1 MEKLLQYCW
10 KHRILPAGELRTTD
24 GQPVEVIDTGLLNT
38 DAGPDF
44 FNARIRIGDRLLAG
58 NVEIHVRRR
67 DWYAH
72 GHDRDAAYDNVILHV
87 VDAKCNGVTQQDAAA
102 EPRDEAVRTLSGNAL
117 PELQITVPEEI
128 IQNYHELLSVD
139 SYPPCYKIVP
149 KVTPLCMHSWM
160 AALQTERL
168 KQKTDAIVEHV
179 SRLKGD
185 WEHAYFITL
194 ARSYGFGSNSD
205 ALEQWARN
213 MPMTS
218 VAHHRDNL
226 FQIEAFFFGQAG
238 MLNIATVRERLQL
251 ETAADEYFQRL
262 QSEYEYLKHK
272 FRLADDHPPLWKY
285 MRMRPQNFPTIR
297 IAQLARLYHERRT
310 SLSQLVEC
318 DTIEKLSK
326 MFQCGVSDYWQT
338 HYTFGHE
345 SQPSAKQLSAASTN
359 LLMIN
364 CAIPMLFAYG
374 RHTGS
379 EALCNKALDLL
390 ESLPAENNNI
400 TRMWQQV
407 GLESRSAGDTQALI
421 QLKKQYCDRKNCLQ
435 CRIGYE
441 YMKLKS

>member
-10 KHRILPAGELRTTD
+10 KHRILPEGELRTAD
-24 GQPVEVIDTGLLNT
+24 GESIEIVDTGLLNT

-44 FNARIRIGDRLLAG
+44 FNARLRIGDRLLAG
-58 NVEIHVRRR
+58 NVEIHVRRN

-87 VDAKCNGVTQQDAAA
+87 VDAQSNGPADADSAI
-102 EPRDEAVRTLSGNAL
+102 RTREGRIL
-117 PELQITVPEEI
+117 PEVKISVPEEI
-128 IQNYHELLSVD
+128 RANYRELLSED
-139 SYPPCYKIVP
+139 NYPPCYKIIP
-149 KVTPLCMHSWM
+149 NVTPLSMHSWM

-168 KQKTDAIVEHV
+168 KQKTEAIAERV
-179 SRLKGD
+179 SMLKGD

-226 FQIEAFFFGQAG
+226 FQIESIFFGQAG
-238 MLNIATVRERLQL
+238 MLNIAAVRERLQL
-251 ETAADEYFQRL
+251 ETAADEYFQRM

-272 FRLADDHPPLWKY
+272 FQMTDKYAPQWKY

-297 IAQLARLYHERRT
+297 IAQLARLYYERRT
-310 SLSQLVEC
+310 SLSQLIEC
-318 DTIEKLSK
+318 DTIDKLRK
-326 MFQCGVSDYWQT
+326 MFHCGVSDYWQT

-345 SQPSAKQLSAASTN
+345 SQPSAKQLSAASIS

-364 CAIPMLFAYG
+364 CAIPMIFAYG
-374 RHTGS
+374 RQTGS
-379 EALCNKALDLL
+379 EALCNRALDLL
-390 ESLPAENNNI
+390 ESLPPENNTI
-400 TRMWQQV
+400 TRMWKQV

-421 QLKKQYCDRKNCLQ
+421 QLKKQYCDRKDCLQ

>member
-10 KHRILPAGELRTTD
+10 KHRILPEGELRTAD
-24 GQPVEVIDTGLLNT
+24 GESIEIVDTGLLNT

-58 NVEIHVRRR
+58 NVEIHVRRN

-87 VDAKCNGVTQQDAAA
+87 VDAQSNGLADVDSAI
-102 EPRDEAVRTLSGNAL
+102 RTREGRIL
-117 PELQITVPEEI
+117 PEVKISVPEEI
-128 IQNYHELLSVD
+128 RANYRELLSED
-139 SYPPCYKIVP
+139 SYPPCYKIIP
-149 KVTPLCMHSWM
+149 NVTSLSMHSWM

-168 KQKTDAIVEHV
+168 KQKTEAIAERV
-179 SRLKGD
+179 SMLKGD

-226 FQIEAFFFGQAG
+226 FQIESIFFGQAG
-238 MLNIATVRERLQL
+238 MLNIASVRERLQL
-251 ETAADEYFQRL
+251 ETAADEYFQRM

-272 FRLADDHPPLWKY
+272 FQMTDKYAPQWKY

-297 IAQLARLYHERRT
+297 IAQLARLYYERRT
-310 SLSQLVEC
+310 SLSQLIEC
-318 DTIEKLSK
+318 DTIDKLRK
-326 MFQCGVSDYWQT
+326 MFHCGVSDYWQT

-345 SQPSAKQLSAASTN
+345 SQPSAKQLSAASIS

-364 CAIPMLFAYG
+364 CAIPMIFAYG
-374 RHTGS
+374 RQTGS
-379 EALCNKALDLL
+379 EALCNRALDLL
-390 ESLPAENNNI
+390 ASLPPENNTI
-400 TRMWQQV
+400 TRMWKQV

-421 QLKKQYCDRKNCLQ
+421 QLKKQYCDRKDCLQ

-441 YMKLKS
+441 YMKYRPQEKE

>member
-10 KHRILPAGELRTTD
+10 KHRILPEGELRTAD
-24 GQPVEVIDTGLLNT
+24 GESIEIVDTGLLNT

-44 FNARIRIGDRLLAG
+44 FNARLRIGDRLLAG
-58 NVEIHVRRR
+58 NVEIHIRRN

-87 VDAKCNGVTQQDAAA
+87 VDAQSNGPADADSAI
-102 EPRDEAVRTLSGNAL
+102 RTREGRIL
-117 PELQITVPEEI
+117 PEVKISVPEEI
-128 IQNYHELLSVD
+128 RANYRELLSED
-139 SYPPCYKIVP
+139 SYPPCYKIIP
-149 KVTPLCMHSWM
+149 NVTPLSMHSWM

-168 KQKTDAIVEHV
+168 KQKTEAIAERV
-179 SRLKGD
+179 SMLKGD

-226 FQIEAFFFGQAG
+226 FQIESIFFGQAG
-238 MLNIATVRERLQL
+238 MLNIASVRERLQL
-251 ETAADEYFQRL
+251 ETAADEYFQRM

-272 FRLADDHPPLWKY
+272 FQMTDKYAPQWKY

-297 IAQLARLYHERRT
+297 IAQLARLYYERRT
-310 SLSQLVEC
+310 SLSQLIEC
-318 DTIEKLSK
+318 DTIDKLRK
-326 MFQCGVSDYWQT
+326 MFHCGVSDYWQT

-345 SQPSAKQLSAASTN
+345 SQPSAKQLSAASIS

-364 CAIPMLFAYG
+364 CAIPMIFAYG
-374 RHTGS
+374 RQTGS
-379 EALCNKALDLL
+379 EALCNRALDLL
-390 ESLPAENNNI
+390 ESLPPENNTI
-400 TRMWQQV
+400 TRMWKQV

-421 QLKKQYCDRKNCLQ
+421 QLKKQYCDRKDCLQ

>member
-10 KHRILPAGELRTTD
+10 KHRILPEGELRTAD
-24 GQPVEVIDTGLLNT
+24 GESIEIVDTGLLNT

-44 FNARIRIGDRLLAG
+44 FNARIRIGGRLWAG
-58 NVEIHVRRR
+58 NVEIHIRRN

-87 VDAKCNGVTQQDAAA
+87 VDAQSNGPADADSAI
-102 EPRDEAVRTLSGNAL
+102 RTREGRIL
-117 PELQITVPEEI
+117 PEVKISVPEEI
-128 IQNYHELLSVD
+128 RANYRELLSED
-139 SYPPCYKIVP
+139 SYPPCYKIIP
-149 KVTPLCMHSWM
+149 NVTPLSMHSWM

-168 KQKTDAIVEHV
+168 KQKTEAIAERV
-179 SRLKGD
+179 SMLKGD

-226 FQIEAFFFGQAG
+226 FQIESIFFGQAG
-238 MLNIATVRERLQL
+238 MLNIASVRERLQL
-251 ETAADEYFQRL
+251 ETAADEYFQRM

-272 FRLADDHPPLWKY
+272 FQMTDKYAPQWKY

-297 IAQLARLYHERRT
+297 IAQLARLYYERRT
-310 SLSQLVEC
+310 SLSQLIEC
-318 DTIEKLSK
+318 DTIDKLRK
-326 MFQCGVSDYWQT
+326 MFHCGVSDYWQT

-345 SQPSAKQLSAASTN
+345 SQPSAKQLSVASIS

-364 CAIPMLFAYG
+364 CAIPMIFAYG

-379 EALCNKALDLL
+379 EALCNRALDLL
-390 ESLPAENNNI
+390 ESLPPENNTI
-400 TRMWQQV
+400 TRMWKQV

-421 QLKKQYCDRKNCLQ
+421 QLKKQYCDRKDCLQ

>member
-10 KHRILPAGELRTTD
+10 KHRILPEGELRTAD
-24 GQPVEVIDTGLLNT
+24 GESIEIVDTGLLNT

-44 FNARIRIGDRLLAG
+44 FNARIRIGGRLWAG
-58 NVEIHVRRR
+58 NVEIHIRRN

-87 VDAKCNGVTQQDAAA
+87 VDAQSNGPADADSAI
-102 EPRDEAVRTLSGNAL
+102 RTREGRIL
-117 PELQITVPEEI
+117 PEVKISVPEEI
-128 IQNYHELLSVD
+128 RANYRELLSED
-139 SYPPCYKIVP
+139 SYPPCYKIIP
-149 KVTPLCMHSWM
+149 NVTSLSMHSWM

-168 KQKTDAIVEHV
+168 KQKTEAIAERV
-179 SRLKGD
+179 SMLKGD

-226 FQIEAFFFGQAG
+226 FQIESIFFGQAG
-238 MLNIATVRERLQL
+238 MLNIASVRERLQL
-251 ETAADEYFQRL
+251 ETAADEYFQRM

-272 FRLADDHPPLWKY
+272 FQMTDKYAPQWKY

-297 IAQLARLYHERRT
+297 IAQLARLYYERRT
-310 SLSQLVEC
+310 SLSQLIEC
-318 DTIEKLSK
+318 DTIDKLRK
-326 MFQCGVSDYWQT
+326 MFHCGVSDYWQT

-345 SQPSAKQLSAASTN
+345 SQPSAKQLSAASIS

-364 CAIPMLFAYG
+364 CAIPMIFAYG

-379 EALCNKALDLL
+379 EALCNRALDLL
-390 ESLPAENNNI
+390 ESLPPENNTI
-400 TRMWQQV
+400 TRMWKQV

-421 QLKKQYCDRKNCLQ
+421 QLKKQYCDRKDCLQ

>member
-10 KHRILPAGELRTTD
+10 KHRILPEGELRTAD
-24 GQPVEVIDTGLLNT
+24 GESIEIVDTGLLNT

-87 VDAKCNGVTQQDAAA
+87 VDAQSNGLADA
-102 EPRDEAVRTLSGNAL
+102 DSVIRTREGRIL
-117 PELQITVPEEI
+117 PEVKISVPEEI
-128 IQNYHELLSVD
+128 RANYRELLSED
-139 SYPPCYKIVP
+139 SYPPCYKIIP
-149 KVTPLCMHSWM
+149 NVTPLSMHSWM

-168 KQKTDAIVEHV
+168 KQKTEAIAERV
-179 SRLKGD
+179 SMLKGD

-226 FQIEAFFFGQAG
+226 FQIESIFFGQAG
-238 MLNIATVRERLQL
+238 MLNIASVRERLQL

-272 FRLADDHPPLWKY
+272 FQMTDKYAPQWKY

-297 IAQLARLYHERRT
+297 IAQLARLYYERRT
-310 SLSQLVEC
+310 SLSQLIEC
-318 DTIEKLSK
+318 DTIDKLRK
-326 MFQCGVSDYWQT
+326 MFHCGVSDYWQT

-345 SQPSAKQLSAASTN
+345 SQPSAKQLSAASIN

-364 CAIPMLFAYG
+364 CAIPMIFAYG
-374 RHTGS
+374 RQTGS
-379 EALCNKALDLL
+379 EALCNRALDLL
-390 ESLPAENNNI
+390 ESLPPENNTI
-400 TRMWQQV
+400 TRMWKQV

-421 QLKKQYCDRKNCLQ
+421 QLKKQYCDRKDCLQ

>member
-10 KHRILPAGELRTTD
+10 KHRILPEGELRTAD
-24 GQPVEVIDTGLLNT
+24 GESIEIVDTGLLNT

-58 NVEIHVRRR
+58 NVEIHVRRN

-87 VDAKCNGVTQQDAAA
+87 VDAQSNGLADVDSAI
-102 EPRDEAVRTLSGNAL
+102 RTREGRIL
-117 PELQITVPEEI
+117 PEVKISVPEEI
-128 IQNYHELLSVD
+128 RANYRELLSED
-139 SYPPCYKIVP
+139 SYPPCYKIIP
-149 KVTPLCMHSWM
+149 NVTSLSMHSWM

-168 KQKTDAIVEHV
+168 KQKTEAIAERV
-179 SRLKGD
+179 SMLKGD

-226 FQIEAFFFGQAG
+226 FQIESIFFGQAG
-238 MLNIATVRERLQL
+238 MLNIASVRERLQL
-251 ETAADEYFQRL
+251 ETAADEYFQRM

-272 FRLADDHPPLWKY
+272 FQMTDKYAPQWKY

-297 IAQLARLYHERRT
+297 IAQLARLYYERRT
-310 SLSQLVEC
+310 SLSQLIEC
-318 DTIEKLSK
+318 DTIDKLRK
-326 MFQCGVSDYWQT
+326 MFHCGVSDYWQT

-345 SQPSAKQLSAASTN
+345 SQPSAKQLSAASIS

-364 CAIPMLFAYG
+364 CAIPMIFAYG
-374 RHTGS
+374 RQTGS
-379 EALCNKALDLL
+379 EALCNRALDLL
-390 ESLPAENNNI
+390 ESLPPENNTI
-400 TRMWQQV
+400 TRMWKQV

-421 QLKKQYCDRKNCLQ
+421 QLKKQYCDRKDCLQ

>member
-10 KHRILPAGELRTTD
+10 KHRILPEGELRTAD
-24 GQPVEVIDTGLLNT
+24 GESIEIVDTGLLNT

-44 FNARIRIGDRLLAG
+44 FNARLRIGDRLLAG
-58 NVEIHVRRR
+58 NVEIHVRRN

-87 VDAKCNGVTQQDAAA
+87 VDAQSNGPADADSAI
-102 EPRDEAVRTLSGNAL
+102 RTREGRIL
-117 PELQITVPEEI
+117 PEVKISVPEEI
-128 IQNYHELLSVD
+128 RANYRELLSED
-139 SYPPCYKIVP
+139 SYPPCYKIIP
-149 KVTPLCMHSWM
+149 NVTPLSMHSWM

-168 KQKTDAIVEHV
+168 KQKTEAIAERV
-179 SRLKGD
+179 SMLKGD

-226 FQIEAFFFGQAG
+226 FQIESIFFGQAG
-238 MLNIATVRERLQL
+238 MLNIAAVRERLQL

-272 FRLADDHPPLWKY
+272 FQMTDKYAPQWKY

-297 IAQLARLYHERRT
+297 IAQLARLYYERRT
-310 SLSQLVEC
+310 SLSQLIEC
-318 DTIEKLSK
+318 DTIDKLRK
-326 MFQCGVSDYWQT
+326 MFHCGVSDYWQT

-345 SQPSAKQLSAASTN
+345 SQPSAKQLSAASIS

-364 CAIPMLFAYG
+364 CAIPMIFAYG
-374 RHTGS
+374 RQTGS
-379 EALCNKALDLL
+379 EALCNRALDLL
-390 ESLPAENNNI
+390 ESLPPENNTI
-400 TRMWQQV
+400 TRMWKQV

-421 QLKKQYCDRKNCLQ
+421 QLKKQYCDRKDCLQ

>member
-10 KHRILPAGELRTTD
+10 KHRILPEGELRTAD
-24 GQPVEVIDTGLLNT
+24 GESIEIVDTGLLNT

-44 FNARIRIGDRLLAG
+44 FNARLRIGDRLLAG
-58 NVEIHVRRR
+58 NVEIHIRRN

-87 VDAKCNGVTQQDAAA
+87 VDAQSNGPADADSAI
-102 EPRDEAVRTLSGNAL
+102 RTREGRIL
-117 PELQITVPEEI
+117 PEVKISVPEEI
-128 IQNYHELLSVD
+128 RANYRELLSED
-139 SYPPCYKIVP
+139 SYPPCYKIIP
-149 KVTPLCMHSWM
+149 NVTPLSMHSWM

-168 KQKTDAIVEHV
+168 KQKTEAIAERV
-179 SRLKGD
+179 SMLKGD

-226 FQIEAFFFGQAG
+226 FQIESIFFGQAG
-238 MLNIATVRERLQL
+238 MLNIAAVRERLQL
-251 ETAADEYFQRL
+251 ETAADEYFQRM

-272 FRLADDHPPLWKY
+272 FQMTDKYAPQWKY

-297 IAQLARLYHERRT
+297 IAQLARLYYERRT
-310 SLSQLVEC
+310 SLSQLIEC
-318 DTIEKLSK
+318 DTIDKLRK
-326 MFQCGVSDYWQT
+326 MFHCGVSDYWQT

-345 SQPSAKQLSAASTN
+345 SQPSAKQLSAASIS

-364 CAIPMLFAYG
+364 CAIPMIFAYG
-374 RHTGS
+374 RQTGS
-379 EALCNKALDLL
+379 EALCNRALDLL
-390 ESLPAENNNI
+390 ESLPPENNTI
-400 TRMWQQV
+400 TRMWKQV

-421 QLKKQYCDRKNCLQ
+421 QLKKQYCDRKDCLQ

>member
-10 KHRILPAGELRTTD
+10 KHRILPEGELRTAD
-24 GQPVEVIDTGLLNT
+24 GESIEIVDTGLLNT

-44 FNARIRIGDRLLAG
+44 FNARLRIGGRMWAG
-58 NVEIHVRRR
+58 NVEIHIRRN

-87 VDAKCNGVTQQDAAA
+87 VDAQSNGPADADSAI
-102 EPRDEAVRTLSGNAL
+102 RTREGRIL
-117 PELQITVPEEI
+117 PEVKISVPEEI
-128 IQNYHELLSVD
+128 RANYRELLSED
-139 SYPPCYKIVP
+139 SYPPCYKIIP
-149 KVTPLCMHSWM
+149 NVTPLSMHSWM

-168 KQKTDAIVEHV
+168 KQKTEAIAERV
-179 SRLKGD
+179 SMLKGD

-213 MPMTS
+213 MPMAS

-226 FQIEAFFFGQAG
+226 FQIESIFFGQAG
-238 MLNIATVRERLQL
+238 MLNIASVRERLQL
-251 ETAADEYFQRL
+251 ETAADEYFQRM

-272 FRLADDHPPLWKY
+272 FQMKDKYAPQWKY

-297 IAQLARLYHERRT
+297 IAQLARLYYERRT
-310 SLSQLVEC
+310 SLSQLIEC
-318 DTIEKLSK
+318 DTIDKLRK
-326 MFQCGVSDYWQT
+326 MFHCGVSDYWQT

-345 SQPSAKQLSAASTN
+345 SQPSAKQLSAASIS

-364 CAIPMLFAYG
+364 CAIPMIFAYG
-374 RHTGS
+374 RQTGS
-379 EALCNKALDLL
+379 EALCNRALDLL
-390 ESLPAENNNI
+390 ESLPPENNTI
-400 TRMWQQV
+400 TRMWKQV

-421 QLKKQYCDRKNCLQ
+421 QLKKQYCDRKDCLQ

>member
-10 KHRILPAGELRTTD
+10 KHRILPEGELRTGD
-24 GQPVEVIDTGLLNT
+24 GESIEIVDTGLLNT

-44 FNARIRIGDRLLAG
+44 FNARLRIGGRLWAG
-58 NVEIHVRRR
+58 NVEIHIRRN

-87 VDAKCNGVTQQDAAA
+87 VDAQSNGPADADSAI
-102 EPRDEAVRTLSGNAL
+102 RTREGRIL
-117 PELQITVPEEI
+117 PEVKISVPEEI
-128 IQNYHELLSVD
+128 RANYRELLSED
-139 SYPPCYKIVP
+139 SYPPCYKIIP
-149 KVTPLCMHSWM
+149 NVTPLSMHSWM

-168 KQKTDAIVEHV
+168 KQKTEAIAERV
-179 SRLKGD
+179 SMLKGD

-226 FQIEAFFFGQAG
+226 FQIESIFFGQAG
-238 MLNIATVRERLQL
+238 MLNIASVRERLQL
-251 ETAADEYFQRL
+251 ETAADEYFQRM

-272 FRLADDHPPLWKY
+272 FQMTDKYAPQWKY

-297 IAQLARLYHERRT
+297 IAQLSRLYYERRT
-310 SLSQLVEC
+310 SLSQLIEC
-318 DTIEKLSK
+318 DTIDKLRK
-326 MFQCGVSDYWQT
+326 MFHCGVSDYWQT

-345 SQPSAKQLSAASTN
+345 SQPSAKQLSAASIS

-364 CAIPMLFAYG
+364 CAIPMIFAYG
-374 RHTGS
+374 RQTGS
-379 EALCNKALDLL
+379 EALCNRALDLL
-390 ESLPAENNNI
+390 ESLPPENNTI
-400 TRMWQQV
+400 TRMWKQV

-421 QLKKQYCDRKNCLQ
+421 QLKKQYCDRKDCLQ

>member
-10 KHRILPAGELRTTD
+10 KHRILPEGELRTAD
-24 GQPVEVIDTGLLNT
+24 GESIEIVDTGLLNT

-44 FNARIRIGDRLLAG
+44 FNARLRIGDRLLAG
-58 NVEIHVRRR
+58 NVEIHIRRN

-87 VDAKCNGVTQQDAAA
+87 VDAQSNGPADADSAI
-102 EPRDEAVRTLSGNAL
+102 RTREGRIL
-117 PELQITVPEEI
+117 PEVKISVPEEI
-128 IQNYHELLSVD
+128 RANYRELLSED
-139 SYPPCYKIVP
+139 SYPPCYKIIP
-149 KVTPLCMHSWM
+149 NVTPLSMHSWM

-168 KQKTDAIVEHV
+168 KQKTEAIAERV
-179 SRLKGD
+179 SMLKGN

-226 FQIEAFFFGQAG
+226 FQIESIFFGQAG
-238 MLNIATVRERLQL
+238 MLNIAAVRERLQL
-251 ETAADEYFQRL
+251 ETAADEYFQRM

-272 FRLADDHPPLWKY
+272 FQMTDKYAPQWKY

-297 IAQLARLYHERRT
+297 IAQLARLYYERRT
-310 SLSQLVEC
+310 SLSQLIEC
-318 DTIEKLSK
+318 DTIDKLRK
-326 MFQCGVSDYWQT
+326 MFHCGVSDYWQT

-345 SQPSAKQLSAASTN
+345 SQPSAKQLSAASIS

-364 CAIPMLFAYG
+364 CAIPMIFAYG
-374 RHTGS
+374 RQTGS
-379 EALCNKALDLL
+379 EALCNRALDLL
-390 ESLPAENNNI
+390 ESLPPENNTI
-400 TRMWQQV
+400 TRMWKQV

-421 QLKKQYCDRKNCLQ
+421 QLKKQYCDRKDCLQ

>member
-10 KHRILPAGELRTTD
+10 KHRILPEGELRTAD
-24 GQPVEVIDTGLLNT
+24 GESIEIVDTGLLNT

-44 FNARIRIGDRLLAG
+44 FNARIRIGDRLWAG
-58 NVEIHVRRR
+58 NVEIHVRRN

-87 VDAKCNGVTQQDAAA
+87 VDAQSNGPEDADSAI
-102 EPRDEAVRTLSGNAL
+102 RTREGRIL
-117 PELQITVPEEI
+117 PEVKISVPEEI
-128 IQNYHELLSVD
+128 RANYRELLSED
-139 SYPPCYKIVP
+139 SYPPCYKIIP
-149 KVTPLCMHSWM
+149 NVTPLSMHSWM

-168 KQKTDAIVEHV
+168 KQKTEAIAERV
-179 SRLKGD
+179 SMLKGD

-226 FQIEAFFFGQAG
+226 FQIESIFFGQAG
-238 MLNIATVRERLQL
+238 MLNIAAVRERLQL
-251 ETAADEYFQRL
+251 ETAADEYFQRM

-272 FRLADDHPPLWKY
+272 FQMTDKYAPQWKY

-297 IAQLARLYHERRT
+297 IAQLARLYYERRT
-310 SLSQLVEC
+310 SLSQLIEC
-318 DTIEKLSK
+318 DTIDKLRK
-326 MFQCGVSDYWQT
+326 MFHCGVSDYWQT

-345 SQPSAKQLSAASTN
+345 SQPSAKQLSAASIS

-364 CAIPMLFAYG
+364 CAIPMIFAYG
-374 RHTGS
+374 RQTGS
-379 EALCNKALDLL
+379 EALCNRALDLL
-390 ESLPAENNNI
+390 ESLPPENNTI
-400 TRMWQQV
+400 TRMWKQV

-421 QLKKQYCDRKNCLQ
+421 QLKKQYCDRKDCLQ

>member
-10 KHRILPAGELRTTD
+10 KHRILPEGELRTAD
-24 GQPVEVIDTGLLNT
+24 GESIEIVDTGLLNT

-44 FNARIRIGDRLLAG
+44 FNARLRIGGRLWAG
-58 NVEIHVRRR
+58 NVEIHIRRN

-87 VDAKCNGVTQQDAAA
+87 VDAQSNGPADADSAI
-102 EPRDEAVRTLSGNAL
+102 RTREGRIL
-117 PELQITVPEEI
+117 PEVKISVPEEI
-128 IQNYHELLSVD
+128 RANYRELLSED
-139 SYPPCYKIVP
+139 SYPPCYKIIP
-149 KVTPLCMHSWM
+149 NVTPLSMHSWM

-168 KQKTDAIVEHV
+168 KQKTEAIAERV
-179 SRLKGD
+179 SMLKGD

-226 FQIEAFFFGQAG
+226 FQIESIFFGQAG
-238 MLNIATVRERLQL
+238 MLNIAAVRERLQL

-272 FRLADDHPPLWKY
+272 FQMTDKYAPQWKY

-297 IAQLARLYHERRT
+297 IAQLARLYYERRT
-310 SLSQLVEC
+310 SLSQLIEC
-318 DTIEKLSK
+318 DTIDKLRK
-326 MFQCGVSDYWQT
+326 MFHCGVSDYWQT

-345 SQPSAKQLSAASTN
+345 SQPSAKQLSAASIS

-364 CAIPMLFAYG
+364 CAIPMIFAYG
-374 RHTGS
+374 RQTGS
-379 EALCNKALDLL
+379 EALCNRALDLL
-390 ESLPAENNNI
+390 ESLPPENNTI
-400 TRMWQQV
+400 TRMWKQV

-421 QLKKQYCDRKNCLQ
+421 QLKKQYCDRKDCLQ

>member
-10 KHRILPAGELRTTD
+10 KHRILPEGELRTAD
-24 GQPVEVIDTGLLNT
+24 GESIEIVDTGLLNT

-44 FNARIRIGDRLLAG
+44 FNARLRIGGRLWAG
-58 NVEIHVRRR
+58 NVEIHIRRN

-87 VDAKCNGVTQQDAAA
+87 VDAQSNGPADADSAI
-102 EPRDEAVRTLSGNAL
+102 RTREGRIL
-117 PELQITVPEEI
+117 PEVKISVPEEI
-128 IQNYHELLSVD
+128 RANYRELLSED
-139 SYPPCYKIVP
+139 SYPPCYKIIP
-149 KVTPLCMHSWM
+149 NVTPLSMHSWM

-168 KQKTDAIVEHV
+168 KQKTEAIAERV
-179 SRLKGD
+179 SMLKGD

-226 FQIEAFFFGQAG
+226 FQIESIFFGQAG
-238 MLNIATVRERLQL
+238 MLNIASVRERLQL
-251 ETAADEYFQRL
+251 ETAADEYFQRM

-272 FRLADDHPPLWKY
+272 FQMTDKYAPQWKY

-297 IAQLARLYHERRT
+297 IAQLARLYYERRT
-310 SLSQLVEC
+310 SLSQLIEC
-318 DTIEKLSK
+318 DTIDKLRK
-326 MFQCGVSDYWQT
+326 MFHCGVSDYWQT

-345 SQPSAKQLSAASTN
+345 SQPSAKQLSAASIS

-364 CAIPMLFAYG
+364 CAIPMIFAYG
-374 RHTGS
+374 RQTGS
-379 EALCNKALDLL
+379 EALCNRALDLL
-390 ESLPAENNNI
+390 ESLPPENNTI
-400 TRMWQQV
+400 TRMWKQV

-421 QLKKQYCDRKNCLQ
+421 QLKKQYCDRKDCLQ

>member
-10 KHRILPAGELRTTD
+10 KHRILPEGELRTAD
-24 GQPVEVIDTGLLNT
+24 GESIEIVDTGLLNT

-44 FNARIRIGDRLLAG
+44 FNARLRIGGRLWAG
-58 NVEIHVRRR
+58 NVEIHIRRN

-87 VDAKCNGVTQQDAAA
+87 VDAQSNGPADADSAI
-102 EPRDEAVRTLSGNAL
+102 RTREGRIL
-117 PELQITVPEEI
+117 PEVKISVPEEI
-128 IQNYHELLSVD
+128 RANYRELLSED
-139 SYPPCYKIVP
+139 SYPPCYKIIP
-149 KVTPLCMHSWM
+149 NVTPLSMHSWM

-168 KQKTDAIVEHV
+168 KQKTEAIAERV
-179 SRLKGD
+179 SMLKGD

-226 FQIEAFFFGQAG
+226 FQIESIFFGQAG
-238 MLNIATVRERLQL
+238 MLNIAAVRERLQL

-272 FRLADDHPPLWKY
+272 FQMTDKYAPQWKY

-297 IAQLARLYHERRT
+297 IAQLARLYYERRT
-310 SLSQLVEC
+310 SLSQLIEC
-318 DTIEKLSK
+318 DTIDKLRK
-326 MFQCGVSDYWQT
+326 MFHCGVSDYWQT

-345 SQPSAKQLSAASTN
+345 SQPSAKQLSTASIS

-364 CAIPMLFAYG
+364 CAIPMIFAYG
-374 RHTGS
+374 RQTGS
-379 EALCNKALDLL
+379 EALCNRALDLL
-390 ESLPAENNNI
+390 ESLPPENNTI
-400 TRMWQQV
+400 TRMWKQV

-421 QLKKQYCDRKNCLQ
+421 QLKKQYCDRKDCLQ

>member
-10 KHRILPAGELRTTD
+10 KHRILPEGELRTAD
-24 GQPVEVIDTGLLNT
+24 GESIEIVDTGLLNT

-44 FNARIRIGDRLLAG
+44 FNARLRIGDRLLAG

-87 VDAKCNGVTQQDAAA
+87 VDAQSNGPADADSAI
-102 EPRDEAVRTLSGNAL
+102 RTREGRIL
-117 PELQITVPEEI
+117 PEVKISVPEEI
-128 IQNYHELLSVD
+128 RANYRELLSED
-139 SYPPCYKIVP
+139 SYPPCYKIIP
-149 KVTPLCMHSWM
+149 NVTPLSMHSWM

-168 KQKTDAIVEHV
+168 KQKTEAIAERV
-179 SRLKGD
+179 SMLKGD

-226 FQIEAFFFGQAG
+226 FQIESIFFGQAG
-238 MLNIATVRERLQL
+238 MLNIASVRERLQL
-251 ETAADEYFQRL
+251 ETAADEYFQRM

-272 FRLADDHPPLWKY
+272 FQMTDKYAPQWKY

-297 IAQLARLYHERRT
+297 IAQLARLYYERRT
-310 SLSQLVEC
+310 SLSQLIEC
-318 DTIEKLSK
+318 DTIDKLRK
-326 MFQCGVSDYWQT
+326 MFHCGVSDYWQT

-345 SQPSAKQLSAASTN
+345 SQPSAKQLSVASTN

-364 CAIPMLFAYG
+364 CAIPMIFAYG
-374 RHTGS
+374 RQTGS
-379 EALCNKALDLL
+379 EALCNRALDLL
-390 ESLPAENNNI
+390 ESLPPENNTI
-400 TRMWQQV
+400 TRMWKQV

-421 QLKKQYCDRKNCLQ
+421 QLKKQYCDRKDCLQ

>member
-10 KHRILPAGELRTTD
+10 KHRILPEGELRTAD
-24 GQPVEVIDTGLLNT
+24 GESIEIVDTGLLNT

-44 FNARIRIGDRLLAG
+44 FNARIRIGGRLWAG
-58 NVEIHVRRR
+58 NVEIHIRRN

-87 VDAKCNGVTQQDAAA
+87 VDAQSNGPADADSAI
-102 EPRDEAVRTLSGNAL
+102 RTREGRIL
-117 PELQITVPEEI
+117 PEVKISVPEEI
-128 IQNYHELLSVD
+128 RANYRELLSED
-139 SYPPCYKIVP
+139 SYPPCYKIIP
-149 KVTPLCMHSWM
+149 NVTPLSMHSWM

-168 KQKTDAIVEHV
+168 KQKTEAIAERV
-179 SRLKGD
+179 SMLKGD

-226 FQIEAFFFGQAG
+226 FQIESIFFGQAG
-238 MLNIATVRERLQL
+238 MLNIASVRERLQL
-251 ETAADEYFQRL
+251 ETAADEYFQRM

-272 FRLADDHPPLWKY
+272 FQMTDKYAPQWKY

-297 IAQLARLYHERRT
+297 IAQLARLYYERRT
-310 SLSQLVEC
+310 SLSQLIEC
-318 DTIEKLSK
+318 DTIDKLRK
-326 MFQCGVSDYWQT
+326 MFHCGVSDYWQT

-345 SQPSAKQLSAASTN
+345 SQPSAKQLSAASIS

-364 CAIPMLFAYG
+364 CAIPMIFAYG
-374 RHTGS
+374 RQTGS
-379 EALCNKALDLL
+379 EALCNRALDLL
-390 ESLPAENNNI
+390 ESLPPENNTI
-400 TRMWQQV
+400 TRMWKQV

-421 QLKKQYCDRKNCLQ
+421 QLKKQYCDRKDCLQ

>member
-10 KHRILPAGELRTTD
+10 KHRILPEGELRTAD
-24 GQPVEVIDTGLLNT
+24 GESIEIVDTGLLNT

-44 FNARIRIGDRLLAG
+44 FNARLRIGGRLWAG
-58 NVEIHVRRR
+58 NVEIHIRRN

-72 GHDRDAAYDNVILHV
+72 GHDRDVAYDNVILHV
-87 VDAKCNGVTQQDAAA
+87 VDAQSNGPADADSAI
-102 EPRDEAVRTLSGNAL
+102 RTREGRIL
-117 PELQITVPEEI
+117 PEVKISVPEEI
-128 IQNYHELLSVD
+128 RANYRELLSED
-139 SYPPCYKIVP
+139 SYPPCYKIIP
-149 KVTPLCMHSWM
+149 NVTPLSMHSWM

-168 KQKTDAIVEHV
+168 KQKTEAIAERV
-179 SRLKGD
+179 SMLKGD

-226 FQIEAFFFGQAG
+226 FQIESIFFGQAG
-238 MLNIATVRERLQL
+238 MLNIAAVRERLQL
-251 ETAADEYFQRL
+251 ETAADEYFQRM

-272 FRLADDHPPLWKY
+272 FQMTDKYAPQWKY

-297 IAQLARLYHERRT
+297 IAQLARLYYERRT
-310 SLSQLVEC
+310 SLSQLIEC
-318 DTIEKLSK
+318 DTIDKLRK
-326 MFQCGVSDYWQT
+326 MFHCGVSDYWQT

-345 SQPSAKQLSAASTN
+345 SQPSAKQLSAASIS

-364 CAIPMLFAYG
+364 CAIPMIFAYG
-374 RHTGS
+374 RQTGS
-379 EALCNKALDLL
+379 EALCNRALDLL
-390 ESLPAENNNI
+390 ESLPPENNTI
-400 TRMWQQV
+400 TRMWKQV

-421 QLKKQYCDRKNCLQ
+421 QLKKQYCDRKDCLQ

>member
-10 KHRILPAGELRTTD
+10 KHRILPEGELRTAD
-24 GQPVEVIDTGLLNT
+24 GESIEIVDTGLLNT

-44 FNARIRIGDRLLAG
+44 FNARLRIGGRLWAG
-58 NVEIHVRRR
+58 NVEIHIRRN

-87 VDAKCNGVTQQDAAA
+87 VDAQSNGPADADSAI
-102 EPRDEAVRTLSGNAL
+102 RTREGRIL
-117 PELQITVPEEI
+117 PEVKISVPEEI
-128 IQNYHELLSVD
+128 RANYRELLSED
-139 SYPPCYKIVP
+139 SYPPCYKIIP
-149 KVTPLCMHSWM
+149 NVTPLSMHSWM

-168 KQKTDAIVEHV
+168 KQKTEAIAERV
-179 SRLKGD
+179 SMLKGD

-226 FQIEAFFFGQAG
+226 FQIESIFFGQAG
-238 MLNIATVRERLQL
+238 MLNIAAVRERLQL

-272 FRLADDHPPLWKY
+272 FQMTDKYAPQWKY

-310 SLSQLVEC
+310 SLSQLIEC
-318 DTIEKLSK
+318 DTIDKLRK
-326 MFQCGVSDYWQT
+326 MFHCGVSDYWQT

-345 SQPSAKQLSAASTN
+345 SQPSAKQLSAASIS

-364 CAIPMLFAYG
+364 CAIPMIFAYG
-374 RHTGS
+374 RQTGS
-379 EALCNKALDLL
+379 EALCNRALDLL
-390 ESLPAENNNI
+390 ESLPPENNTI
-400 TRMWQQV
+400 TRMWKQV

-421 QLKKQYCDRKNCLQ
+421 QLKKQYCDRKDCLQ

>member
-10 KHRILPAGELRTTD
+10 KHRILPEGELRTAD
-24 GQPVEVIDTGLLNT
+24 GESIEIVDTGLLNT

-44 FNARIRIGDRLLAG
+44 FNARLRIGGRLWAG
-58 NVEIHVRRR
+58 NVEIHIRRN

-87 VDAKCNGVTQQDAAA
+87 VDAQSNGPADADSAI
-102 EPRDEAVRTLSGNAL
+102 RTREGRIL
-117 PELQITVPEEI
+117 PEVKISVPEEI
-128 IQNYHELLSVD
+128 RANYRELLSED
-139 SYPPCYKIVP
+139 SYPPCYKIIP
-149 KVTPLCMHSWM
+149 NVTPLSMHSWM

-168 KQKTDAIVEHV
+168 KQKTEAIAERVFM
-179 SRLKGD
+179 LKGD

-226 FQIEAFFFGQAG
+226 FQIESIFFGQAG
-238 MLNIATVRERLQL
+238 MLNIAAVRERLQL

-262 QSEYEYLKHK
+262 QSEYGYLKHK
-272 FRLADDHPPLWKY
+272 FQMTDKYAPQWKY

-297 IAQLARLYHERRT
+297 IAQLARLYYERRT
-310 SLSQLVEC
+310 SLSQLIEC
-318 DTIEKLSK
+318 DTIDKLRK
-326 MFQCGVSDYWQT
+326 MFHCGVSDYWQT

-345 SQPSAKQLSAASTN
+345 SQPSAKQLSAASIS

-364 CAIPMLFAYG
+364 CAIPMIFAYG
-374 RHTGS
+374 RQTGS
-379 EALCNKALDLL
+379 EALCNRALDLL
-390 ESLPAENNNI
+390 ESLPPENNTI
-400 TRMWQQV
+400 TRMWKQV

-421 QLKKQYCDRKNCLQ
+421 QLKKQYCDRKDCLQ

>member
-10 KHRILPAGELRTTD
+10 KHRILPEGELRTAD
-24 GQPVEVIDTGLLNT
+24 GESIEIVDTGLLNT

-44 FNARIRIGDRLLAG
+44 FNARLRIGGRLWAG
-58 NVEIHVRRR
+58 NVEIHIRRN

-87 VDAKCNGVTQQDAAA
+87 VDAQSNGPADADSAI
-102 EPRDEAVRTLSGNAL
+102 RTREGRIL
-117 PELQITVPEEI
+117 PEVKISVPEEI
-128 IQNYHELLSVD
+128 RANYRELLSED
-139 SYPPCYKIVP
+139 SYPPCYKIIP
-149 KVTPLCMHSWM
+149 NVTPLSMHSWM

-168 KQKTDAIVEHV
+168 KQKTEAIAERV
-179 SRLKGD
+179 SMLKGD

-226 FQIEAFFFGQAG
+226 FQIESIFFGQAG
-238 MLNIATVRERLQL
+238 MLNITSVRERLQL
-251 ETAADEYFQRL
+251 ETAADEYFQRM

-272 FRLADDHPPLWKY
+272 FQMTDKYAPQWKY

-297 IAQLARLYHERRT
+297 IAQLARLYYERRT
-310 SLSQLVEC
+310 SLSQLIEC
-318 DTIEKLSK
+318 DTIDKLRK
-326 MFQCGVSDYWQT
+326 MFHCGVSDYWQT

-345 SQPSAKQLSAASTN
+345 SQPSAKQLSAASIS

-364 CAIPMLFAYG
+364 CAIPMIFAYG
-374 RHTGS
+374 RQTGS
-379 EALCNKALDLL
+379 EALCNRALDLL
-390 ESLPAENNNI
+390 ESLPPENNTI
-400 TRMWQQV
+400 TRMWKQV

-421 QLKKQYCDRKNCLQ
+421 QLKKQYCDRKDCLQ

>member
-10 KHRILPAGELRTTD
+10 KHRILPEGELRTAD
-24 GQPVEVIDTGLLNT
+24 GKSIEIVDTGLLNT

-44 FNARIRIGDRLLAG
+44 FNARLRIGGRLWAG
-58 NVEIHVRRR
+58 NVEIHIRRN

-87 VDAKCNGVTQQDAAA
+87 VDAQSNGPADADSAI
-102 EPRDEAVRTLSGNAL
+102 RTREGRIL
-117 PELQITVPEEI
+117 PEVKISVPEEI
-128 IQNYHELLSVD
+128 RANYRELLSED
-139 SYPPCYKIVP
+139 SYPPCYKIIP
-149 KVTPLCMHSWM
+149 NVTPLSMHSWM

-168 KQKTDAIVEHV
+168 KQKTEAIAERV
-179 SRLKGD
+179 SMLKGD

-226 FQIEAFFFGQAG
+226 FQIESIFFGQAG
-238 MLNIATVRERLQL
+238 MLNIASVRERMQL

-262 QSEYEYLKHK
+262 QPEYEYLKHK
-272 FRLADDHPPLWKY
+272 FQMTDKYAPQWKY

-297 IAQLARLYHERRT
+297 IAQLARLYYERRT
-310 SLSQLVEC
+310 SLSQLIEC
-318 DTIEKLSK
+318 DTIDKLRK
-326 MFQCGVSDYWQT
+326 MFHCGVSDYWQT

-345 SQPSAKQLSAASTN
+345 SHPSAKQLSAASIS

-364 CAIPMLFAYG
+364 CAIPMIFAYG
-374 RHTGS
+374 RQTGS
-379 EALCNKALDLL
+379 EALCNRALDLL
-390 ESLPAENNNI
+390 ESLPPENNTI
-400 TRMWQQV
+400 TRMWKQV

-421 QLKKQYCDRKNCLQ
+421 QLKKQYCDRKDCLQ

>member
-10 KHRILPAGELRTTD
+10 KHRILPEGELRTAD
-24 GQPVEVIDTGLLNT
+24 GESIEIVDTGLLNT

-44 FNARIRIGDRLLAG
+44 FNARIRIGGRLWAG
-58 NVEIHVRRR
+58 NVEIHIRRN

-87 VDAKCNGVTQQDAAA
+87 VDAQSNGPADADSAI
-102 EPRDEAVRTLSGNAL
+102 RTREGRIL
-117 PELQITVPEEI
+117 PEVKISVPEEI
-128 IQNYHELLSVD
+128 RANYRELLSED
-139 SYPPCYKIVP
+139 SYPPCYKIIP
-149 KVTPLCMHSWM
+149 NVTSLSMHSWM

-168 KQKTDAIVEHV
+168 KQKTEAIAERV
-179 SRLKGD
+179 SMLKGD

-226 FQIEAFFFGQAG
+226 FQIESIFFGQAG
-238 MLNIATVRERLQL
+238 MLNIASVRERLQL
-251 ETAADEYFQRL
+251 ETAADEYFQRM

-272 FRLADDHPPLWKY
+272 FQMTDKYAPQWKY

-297 IAQLARLYHERRT
+297 IAQLARLYYERRT
-310 SLSQLVEC
+310 SLSQLIEC
-318 DTIEKLSK
+318 DTIDKLRK
-326 MFQCGVSDYWQT
+326 MFHCGVSDYWQT

-345 SQPSAKQLSAASTN
+345 SQPSAKQLSVASIS

-364 CAIPMLFAYG
+364 CAIPMIFAYG

-379 EALCNKALDLL
+379 EALCNRALDLL
-390 ESLPAENNNI
+390 ESLPPENNTI
-400 TRMWQQV
+400 TRMWKQV

-421 QLKKQYCDRKNCLQ
+421 QLKKQYCDRKDCLQ

>member
-10 KHRILPAGELRTTD
+10 KHRILPEGELRTAD
-24 GQPVEVIDTGLLNT
+24 GESIEIVDTGLLNT

-44 FNARIRIGDRLLAG
+44 FNARLRIGDRLLAG
-58 NVEIHVRRR
+58 NVEIHVRRN

-87 VDAKCNGVTQQDAAA
+87 VDAQSNGPADADSAI
-102 EPRDEAVRTLSGNAL
+102 RTREGRIL
-117 PELQITVPEEI
+117 PEVKISVPEEI
-128 IQNYHELLSVD
+128 RANYRELLSED
-139 SYPPCYKIVP
+139 SYPPCYKIIP
-149 KVTPLCMHSWM
+149 NVTPLSMHSWM

-168 KQKTDAIVEHV
+168 KQKTEAIAERV
-179 SRLKGD
+179 SMLKGD

-226 FQIEAFFFGQAG
+226 FQIESIFFGQAG
-238 MLNIATVRERLQL
+238 MLNIAAVRERLQL
-251 ETAADEYFQRL
+251 ETAADEYFQRM

-272 FRLADDHPPLWKY
+272 FQMTDKYAPQWKY

-297 IAQLARLYHERRT
+297 IAQLARLYYERRT
-310 SLSQLVEC
+310 SLSQLIEC
-318 DTIEKLSK
+318 DTIDKLRK
-326 MFQCGVSDYWQT
+326 MFHCGVSDYWQT

-345 SQPSAKQLSAASTN
+345 SQPSAKQLSAASIS

-364 CAIPMLFAYG
+364 CAIPMIFAYG
-374 RHTGS
+374 RQTGS
-379 EALCNKALDLL
+379 EALCNRALDLL
-390 ESLPAENNNI
+390 ESLPPENNTI
-400 TRMWQQV
+400 TRMWKKV

-421 QLKKQYCDRKNCLQ
+421 QLKKQYCDRKDCLQ

>member
-10 KHRILPAGELRTTD
+10 KHRILPEGELRTAD
-24 GQPVEVIDTGLLNT
+24 GESIEIVDTGLLNT

-44 FNARIRIGDRLLAG
+44 FNARLRIGGRLWAG
-58 NVEIHVRRR
+58 NVEIHIRRN

-87 VDAKCNGVTQQDAAA
+87 VDAQSNGPADAASA
-102 EPRDEAVRTLSGNAL
+102 IRTREGRIL
-117 PELQITVPEEI
+117 PEVKISVPEEI
-128 IQNYHELLSVD
+128 RANYRELLSED
-139 SYPPCYKIVP
+139 SYPPCYKIIP
-149 KVTPLCMHSWM
+149 NVTPLSMHSWM

-168 KQKTDAIVEHV
+168 KQKTEAIAERV
-179 SRLKGD
+179 SMLKGD

-226 FQIEAFFFGQAG
+226 FQIESIFFGQAG
-238 MLNIATVRERLQL
+238 MLNIAAVRERLQL

-272 FRLADDHPPLWKY
+272 FQMTDKYAPQWKY

-297 IAQLARLYHERRT
+297 IAQLARLYYERRT
-310 SLSQLVEC
+310 SLSQLIEC
-318 DTIEKLSK
+318 DTIDKLRK
-326 MFQCGVSDYWQT
+326 MFHCGVSDYWQT

-345 SQPSAKQLSAASTN
+345 SQPSAKQLSAASIS

-364 CAIPMLFAYG
+364 CAIPMIFAYG
-374 RHTGS
+374 RQTGS
-379 EALCNKALDLL
+379 EALCNRALDLL
-390 ESLPAENNNI
+390 ESLPPENNTI
-400 TRMWQQV
+400 TRMWKQV

-421 QLKKQYCDRKNCLQ
+421 QLKKQYCDRKDCLQ

>member
-10 KHRILPAGELRTTD
+10 KHRILPEGELRTAD
-24 GQPVEVIDTGLLNT
+24 GESIEIVDTGLLNT

-44 FNARIRIGDRLLAG
+44 FNARLRIGGRLWAG
-58 NVEIHVRRR
+58 NVEIHIRRN

-87 VDAKCNGVTQQDAAA
+87 VDAQSNGPADADSAI
-102 EPRDEAVRTLSGNAL
+102 RTREGRIL
-117 PELQITVPEEI
+117 PEVKISVPEEI
-128 IQNYHELLSVD
+128 RANYRELLSED
-139 SYPPCYKIVP
+139 SYPPCYKIIP
-149 KVTPLCMHSWM
+149 NVTPLSMHSWM

-168 KQKTDAIVEHV
+168 KQKTEAIAERV
-179 SRLKGD
+179 SMLKGD

-226 FQIEAFFFGQAG
+226 FQIESIFFGQAG
-238 MLNIATVRERLQL
+238 MLNIASVRERLQL
-251 ETAADEYFQRL
+251 ETAADEYFQRM

-272 FRLADDHPPLWKY
+272 FQMTDKYAPQWKY

-297 IAQLARLYHERRT
+297 IAQLSRLYYERRT
-310 SLSQLVEC
+310 SLSQLIEC
-318 DTIEKLSK
+318 DTIDKLRK
-326 MFQCGVSDYWQT
+326 MFHCGVSDYWQT

-345 SQPSAKQLSAASTN
+345 SQPSAKQLSAASIS

-364 CAIPMLFAYG
+364 CAIPMIFAYG
-374 RHTGS
+374 RQTGS
-379 EALCNKALDLL
+379 EALCNRALDLL
-390 ESLPAENNNI
+390 ESLPPENNTI
-400 TRMWQQV
+400 TRMWKQV

-421 QLKKQYCDRKNCLQ
+421 QLKKQYCDRKDCLQ

>member
-10 KHRILPAGELRTTD
+10 KHRILPEGELRTAD
-24 GQPVEVIDTGLLNT
+24 GESIEIVDTGLLNT

-44 FNARIRIGDRLLAG
+44 FNARLRIGGRLWAG
-58 NVEIHVRRR
+58 NVEIHIRRN

-87 VDAKCNGVTQQDAAA
+87 VDAQSNGPADADSAI
-102 EPRDEAVRTLSGNAL
+102 RTREGRIL
-117 PELQITVPEEI
+117 PEVKISVPEEI
-128 IQNYHELLSVD
+128 RANYRELLSED
-139 SYPPCYKIVP
+139 SYPPCYKIIP
-149 KVTPLCMHSWM
+149 NVTPLSMHSWM

-168 KQKTDAIVEHV
+168 KQKTEAIAERV
-179 SRLKGD
+179 SMLKGD

-226 FQIEAFFFGQAG
+226 FQIESIFFGQAG
-238 MLNIATVRERLQL
+238 MLNIASVRERLQL

-272 FRLADDHPPLWKY
+272 FQMTDKYAPQWKY

-297 IAQLARLYHERRT
+297 IAQLARLYYERRT
-310 SLSQLVEC
+310 SLSQLIEC
-318 DTIEKLSK
+318 DTIDKLRK
-326 MFQCGVSDYWQT
+326 MFHCGVSDYWQT

-345 SQPSAKQLSAASTN
+345 SQPSAKQLSAASIS

-364 CAIPMLFAYG
+364 CAIPMIFAYG
-374 RHTGS
+374 RQTGS
-379 EALCNKALDLL
+379 EALCNRALDLL
-390 ESLPAENNNI
+390 ESLPPENNTI
-400 TRMWQQV
+400 TRMWKQV

-421 QLKKQYCDRKNCLQ
+421 QLKKQYCDRKDCLQ

>member
-10 KHRILPAGELRTTD
+10 KHRILPEGELRTAD
-24 GQPVEVIDTGLLNT
+24 GESIEIVDTGLLNT

-44 FNARIRIGDRLLAG
+44 FNARLRIGGRLWAG
-58 NVEIHVRRR
+58 NVEIHIRRN

-87 VDAKCNGVTQQDAAA
+87 VDAQSNGPADADSAI
-102 EPRDEAVRTLSGNAL
+102 RTREGRIL
-117 PELQITVPEEI
+117 PEVKISVPEEI
-128 IQNYHELLSVD
+128 RANYRELLSED
-139 SYPPCYKIVP
+139 SYPPCYKIIP
-149 KVTPLCMHSWM
+149 NVTPLSMHSWM

-168 KQKTDAIVEHV
+168 KQKTEAIAERV
-179 SRLKGD
+179 SMLKGD

-226 FQIEAFFFGQAG
+226 FQIESIFFGQAG
-238 MLNIATVRERLQL
+238 MLNIAAVRERLQL
-251 ETAADEYFQRL
+251 ETAADEYFQRM

-272 FRLADDHPPLWKY
+272 FQMTDKYAPQWKY

-297 IAQLARLYHERRT
+297 IAQLARLYYERRT
-310 SLSQLVEC
+310 SLSQLIEC
-318 DTIEKLSK
+318 DTIDKLRK
-326 MFQCGVSDYWQT
+326 MFHCGVSDYWQT

-345 SQPSAKQLSAASTN
+345 SQPSAKQLSAASIS

-364 CAIPMLFAYG
+364 CAIPMIFAYG
-374 RHTGS
+374 RQTGS
-379 EALCNKALDLL
+379 EALCNRALDLL
-390 ESLPAENNNI
+390 ESLPPENNTI
-400 TRMWQQV
+400 TRMWKQV

-421 QLKKQYCDRKNCLQ
+421 QLKKQYCDRKDCLQ

>member
-10 KHRILPAGELRTTD
+10 KHRILPEGELRTAD
-24 GQPVEVIDTGLLNT
+24 GESIEIVDTGLLNT

-44 FNARIRIGDRLLAG
+44 FNARLRIGGRLWAG
-58 NVEIHVRRR
+58 NVEIHIRRN

-87 VDAKCNGVTQQDAAA
+87 VDAQSNGPADADSAI
-102 EPRDEAVRTLSGNAL
+102 RTREGRIL
-117 PELQITVPEEI
+117 PEVKISVPEEI
-128 IQNYHELLSVD
+128 RANYRELLSED
-139 SYPPCYKIVP
+139 SYPPCYKIIP
-149 KVTPLCMHSWM
+149 NVTPLSMHSWM

-168 KQKTDAIVEHV
+168 KQKTEAIAERV
-179 SRLKGD
+179 SMLKGD

-226 FQIEAFFFGQAG
+226 FQIESIFFGQAG
-238 MLNIATVRERLQL
+238 MLNIAAVRERLQL

-272 FRLADDHPPLWKY
+272 FQMTDKYAPQWKY

-297 IAQLARLYHERRT
+297 IAQLARLYYERRT
-310 SLSQLVEC
+310 SLSQLIEC
-318 DTIEKLSK
+318 DTIDKLRK
-326 MFQCGVSDYWQT
+326 MFHCGVSDYWQT

-345 SQPSAKQLSAASTN
+345 SQPSAKQLSAASIS

-364 CAIPMLFAYG
+364 CAIPMIFAYG
-374 RHTGS
+374 CQTGS
-379 EALCNKALDLL
+379 EALCNRALDLL
-390 ESLPAENNNI
+390 ESLPPENNTI
-400 TRMWQQV
+400 TRMWKQV

-421 QLKKQYCDRKNCLQ
+421 QLKKQYCDRKDCLQ

>member
-10 KHRILPAGELRTTD
+10 KHRILPEGELRTAD
-24 GQPVEVIDTGLLNT
+24 GESIEIVDTGLLNT

-44 FNARIRIGDRLLAG
+44 FNARLRIGGRLWAG
-58 NVEIHVRRR
+58 NVEIHIRRN

-87 VDAKCNGVTQQDAAA
+87 VDAQSNGPADADSAI
-102 EPRDEAVRTLSGNAL
+102 RTSEGRIL
-117 PELQITVPEEI
+117 PEVKISVPEEI
-128 IQNYHELLSVD
+128 RANYRELLCED
-139 SYPPCYKIVP
+139 SYPPCYKIIP
-149 KVTPLCMHSWM
+149 NVTPLSMHSWM

-168 KQKTDAIVEHV
+168 KQKTEAIAERV
-179 SRLKGD
+179 SMLKGD

-226 FQIEAFFFGQAG
+226 FQIESIFFGQAG
-238 MLNIATVRERLQL
+238 MLNIASVRERLQL
-251 ETAADEYFQRL
+251 ETAADEYFQRM

-272 FRLADDHPPLWKY
+272 FQMTDKYAPQWKY

-297 IAQLARLYHERRT
+297 IAQLARLYYERRT
-310 SLSQLVEC
+310 SLSQLIEC
-318 DTIEKLSK
+318 DTIDKLRK
-326 MFQCGVSDYWQT
+326 MFHCGVSDYWQT

-345 SQPSAKQLSAASTN
+345 SQPSAKQLSAASIS

-364 CAIPMLFAYG
+364 CAIPMIFAYG
-374 RHTGS
+374 RQTGS
-379 EALCNKALDLL
+379 EALCNRALDLL
-390 ESLPAENNNI
+390 ESLPPENNTI
-400 TRMWQQV
+400 TRMW
-407 GLESRSAGDTQALI
+407 
-421 QLKKQYCDRKNCLQ
+421 K
-435 CRIGYE
+435 
-441 YMKLKS
+441 

>member
-10 KHRILPAGELRTTD
+10 KHRILPEGELRTAD
-24 GQPVEVIDTGLLNT
+24 GESIEIVDTGLLNT

-44 FNARIRIGDRLLAG
+44 FNARLRIGDRLLAG
-58 NVEIHVRRR
+58 NVEIHVRRN

-87 VDAKCNGVTQQDAAA
+87 VDAQSNGPADADSAI
-102 EPRDEAVRTLSGNAL
+102 RTREGRIL
-117 PELQITVPEEI
+117 PEVKISVPEEI
-128 IQNYHELLSVD
+128 RANYRELLSED
-139 SYPPCYKIVP
+139 SYPPCYKIIP
-149 KVTPLCMHSWM
+149 NVTPLSMHSWM

-168 KQKTDAIVEHV
+168 KQKTEAIAERV
-179 SRLKGD
+179 SMLKGD

-226 FQIEAFFFGQAG
+226 FQIESIFFGQAG
-238 MLNIATVRERLQL
+238 MLNIASVRERLQL
-251 ETAADEYFQRL
+251 ETAADEYFQRM

-272 FRLADDHPPLWKY
+272 FQMTDKYAPQWKY

-297 IAQLARLYHERRT
+297 IAQLARLYYERRT
-310 SLSQLVEC
+310 SLSQLIEC
-318 DTIEKLSK
+318 DTIDKLRK
-326 MFQCGVSDYWQT
+326 MFHCGVSDYWQT

-345 SQPSAKQLSAASTN
+345 SQPSAKQLSAASIS

-364 CAIPMLFAYG
+364 CAIPMIFAYG
-374 RHTGS
+374 RQTGS
-379 EALCNKALDLL
+379 EALCNRALDLL
-390 ESLPAENNNI
+390 ESLPPENNTI
-400 TRMWQQV
+400 TRMWKQV

-421 QLKKQYCDRKNCLQ
+421 QLKKQYCDRKDCLQ

>member
-24 GQPVEVIDTGLLNT
+24 GLPVEVIDTGLLNT

-58 NVEIHVRRR
+58 NVEIHIRRN

-87 VDAKCNGVTQQDAAA
+87 VDAQSNGPADADSAI
-102 EPRDEAVRTLSGNAL
+102 RTREGRIL
-117 PELQITVPEEI
+117 PEVKISVPEEI
-128 IQNYHELLSVD
+128 RANYRELLSED
-139 SYPPCYKIVP
+139 SYPPCYKIIP
-149 KVTPLCMHSWM
+149 NVTPLSMHSWM

-168 KQKTDAIVEHV
+168 KQKTEAIAERV
-179 SRLKGD
+179 SMLKGD

-226 FQIEAFFFGQAG
+226 FQIESIFFGQAG
-238 MLNIATVRERLQL
+238 MLNIAAVRERLQL
-251 ETAADEYFQRL
+251 ETAADEYFQRM

-272 FRLADDHPPLWKY
+272 FQMTDKYAPQWKY

-297 IAQLARLYHERRT
+297 IAQLARLYYERRT
-310 SLSQLVEC
+310 SLSQLIEC
-318 DTIEKLSK
+318 DTIDKLRK
-326 MFQCGVSDYWQT
+326 MFHCGVSDYWQT

-345 SQPSAKQLSAASTN
+345 SQPSAKQLSAASIS

-364 CAIPMLFAYG
+364 CAIPMIFAYG
-374 RHTGS
+374 RQTGS
-379 EALCNKALDLL
+379 EALCNRALDLL
-390 ESLPAENNNI
+390 ESLPPENNTI
-400 TRMWQQV
+400 TRMWKQV

-421 QLKKQYCDRKNCLQ
+421 QLKKQYCDRKDCLQ

>member
-10 KHRILPAGELRTTD
+10 KHRILPEGELRTAD
-24 GQPVEVIDTGLLNT
+24 GESIEIVDTGLLNT

-44 FNARIRIGDRLLAG
+44 FNARLRIGDRLLAG
-58 NVEIHVRRR
+58 NVEIHVRRN

-87 VDAKCNGVTQQDAAA
+87 VDAQSNGPEDADSAI
-102 EPRDEAVRTLSGNAL
+102 RTREGRIL
-117 PELQITVPEEI
+117 PEVKISVPEEI
-128 IQNYHELLSVD
+128 RANYRELLSED
-139 SYPPCYKIVP
+139 SYPPCYKIIP
-149 KVTPLCMHSWM
+149 NVTPLSMHSWM

-168 KQKTDAIVEHV
+168 KQKTEAIAERV
-179 SRLKGD
+179 SMLKGD

-226 FQIEAFFFGQAG
+226 FQIESIFFGQAG
-238 MLNIATVRERLQL
+238 MLNIAAVRERLQL
-251 ETAADEYFQRL
+251 ETAADEYFQRM

-272 FRLADDHPPLWKY
+272 FQMTDKYAPQWKY

-297 IAQLARLYHERRT
+297 IAQLARLYYERRT
-310 SLSQLVEC
+310 SLSQLIEC
-318 DTIEKLSK
+318 DTIDKLRK
-326 MFQCGVSDYWQT
+326 MFHCGVSDYWQT

-345 SQPSAKQLSAASTN
+345 SQPSAKQLSAASIS

-364 CAIPMLFAYG
+364 CAIPMIFAYG
-374 RHTGS
+374 RQTGS
-379 EALCNKALDLL
+379 EALCNRALDLL
-390 ESLPAENNNI
+390 ESLPPENNTI
-400 TRMWQQV
+400 TRMWKQV

-421 QLKKQYCDRKNCLQ
+421 QLKKQYCDRKDCLQ

>member
-10 KHRILPAGELRTTD
+10 KHRILPEGELRTAD
-24 GQPVEVIDTGLLNT
+24 GESIEIVDTGLLNT

-44 FNARIRIGDRLLAG
+44 FNARIRIGDRLWAG
-58 NVEIHVRRR
+58 NVEIHVRRN

-87 VDAKCNGVTQQDAAA
+87 VDAQSNGPEDADSAI
-102 EPRDEAVRTLSGNAL
+102 RTREGRIL
-117 PELQITVPEEI
+117 PEVKISVPEEI
-128 IQNYHELLSVD
+128 RANYRELLSED
-139 SYPPCYKIVP
+139 SYPPCYKIIP
-149 KVTPLCMHSWM
+149 NVTPLSMHSWM

-168 KQKTDAIVEHV
+168 KQKTEAIAERV
-179 SRLKGD
+179 SMLKGD

-194 ARSYGFGSNSD
+194 ARSYDFGSNSD

-226 FQIEAFFFGQAG
+226 FQIESIFFGQAG
-238 MLNIATVRERLQL
+238 MLNIAAVRERLQL
-251 ETAADEYFQRL
+251 ETAADEYFQRM

-272 FRLADDHPPLWKY
+272 FQMTDKYAPQWKY

-297 IAQLARLYHERRT
+297 IAQLARLYYERRT
-310 SLSQLVEC
+310 SLSQLIEC
-318 DTIEKLSK
+318 DTIDKLRK
-326 MFQCGVSDYWQT
+326 MFHCGVSDYWQT

-345 SQPSAKQLSAASTN
+345 SQPSAKQLSAASIS

-364 CAIPMLFAYG
+364 CAIPMIFAYG
-374 RHTGS
+374 RQTGS
-379 EALCNKALDLL
+379 EALCNRALDLL
-390 ESLPAENNNI
+390 ESLPPENNTI
-400 TRMWQQV
+400 TRMWKQV

-421 QLKKQYCDRKNCLQ
+421 QLKKQYCDRKDCLQ

>member
-10 KHRILPAGELRTTD
+10 KHRILPEGELRTAD
-24 GQPVEVIDTGLLNT
+24 GESIEIVDTGLLNT

-44 FNARIRIGDRLLAG
+44 FNARIRIGDRLWAG
-58 NVEIHVRRR
+58 NVEIHVRRN

-87 VDAKCNGVTQQDAAA
+87 VDAQSNGPADADSAI
-102 EPRDEAVRTLSGNAL
+102 RTREGRIL
-117 PELQITVPEEI
+117 PEVKISVPEEI
-128 IQNYHELLSVD
+128 RANYRELLSED
-139 SYPPCYKIVP
+139 SYPPCYKIIP
-149 KVTPLCMHSWM
+149 NVTPLSMHSWM

-168 KQKTDAIVEHV
+168 KQKTEAIAERV
-179 SRLKGD
+179 SMLKGD

-226 FQIEAFFFGQAG
+226 FQIESIFFGQAG
-238 MLNIATVRERLQL
+238 MLNIAAVRERLQL
-251 ETAADEYFQRL
+251 ETAADEYFQRM

-272 FRLADDHPPLWKY
+272 FQMTDKYAPQWKY

-297 IAQLARLYHERRT
+297 IAQLARLYYERRT
-310 SLSQLVEC
+310 SLSQLIEC
-318 DTIEKLSK
+318 DTIDKLRK
-326 MFQCGVSDYWQT
+326 MFHCGVSDYWQT

-345 SQPSAKQLSAASTN
+345 SQPSAKQLSAASIS

-364 CAIPMLFAYG
+364 CAIPMIFAYG
-374 RHTGS
+374 RQTGS
-379 EALCNKALDLL
+379 EALCNRALDLL
-390 ESLPAENNNI
+390 ESLPPENNTI
-400 TRMWQQV
+400 TRMWKQV

-421 QLKKQYCDRKNCLQ
+421 QLKKQYCDRKDCLQ

>member
-10 KHRILPAGELRTTD
+10 KHRILPEGELRTAD
-24 GQPVEVIDTGLLNT
+24 GESIEIVDTGLLNT

-44 FNARIRIGDRLLAG
+44 FNARLRIGGRLWAG
-58 NVEIHVRRR
+58 NVEIHIRRN

-87 VDAKCNGVTQQDAAA
+87 VDAQSNGPADADSAI
-102 EPRDEAVRTLSGNAL
+102 RTREGRIL
-117 PELQITVPEEI
+117 PEVKISVPEEI
-128 IQNYHELLSVD
+128 RANYRELLSED
-139 SYPPCYKIVP
+139 SYPPCYKIIP
-149 KVTPLCMHSWM
+149 NVTPLSMHSWM

-168 KQKTDAIVEHV
+168 KQKTEAIAERV
-179 SRLKGD
+179 SMLKGD

-226 FQIEAFFFGQAG
+226 FQIESIFFGQAG

-272 FRLADDHPPLWKY
+272 FQMTDKYAPQWKY

-297 IAQLARLYHERRT
+297 IAQLARLYYERRT
-310 SLSQLVEC
+310 SLSQLIEC
-318 DTIEKLSK
+318 DTIDKLRK
-326 MFQCGVSDYWQT
+326 MFHCGVSDYWQT

-345 SQPSAKQLSAASTN
+345 SQPSAKQLSAASIS

-364 CAIPMLFAYG
+364 CAIPMIFAYG
-374 RHTGS
+374 RQTGS
-379 EALCNKALDLL
+379 EALCNRALDLL
-390 ESLPAENNNI
+390 ESLPPENNTI
-400 TRMWQQV
+400 TRMWKQV

-421 QLKKQYCDRKNCLQ
+421 QLKKQYCDRKDCLQ

>member
-10 KHRILPAGELRTTD
+10 KHRILPEGELRTAD
-24 GQPVEVIDTGLLNT
+24 GESIEIVDTGLLNT

-44 FNARIRIGDRLLAG
+44 FNARIRIGDRLWAG
-58 NVEIHVRRR
+58 NVEIHIRRN

-87 VDAKCNGVTQQDAAA
+87 VDAQSNGPADADSAI
-102 EPRDEAVRTLSGNAL
+102 RTREGRIL
-117 PELQITVPEEI
+117 PEVKISVPEEI
-128 IQNYHELLSVD
+128 RANYRELLSED
-139 SYPPCYKIVP
+139 SYPPCYKIIP
-149 KVTPLCMHSWM
+149 NVTPLSMHSWM

-168 KQKTDAIVEHV
+168 KQKTEAIAERV
-179 SRLKGD
+179 SMLKGD

-226 FQIEAFFFGQAG
+226 FQIESIFFGQAG
-238 MLNIATVRERLQL
+238 MLNIASVRERLQL
-251 ETAADEYFQRL
+251 ETAADEYFQRM

-272 FRLADDHPPLWKY
+272 FQMTDKYAPQWKY

-297 IAQLARLYHERRT
+297 IAQLARLYYERRT
-310 SLSQLVEC
+310 SLSQLIEC
-318 DTIEKLSK
+318 DTIDKLRK
-326 MFQCGVSDYWQT
+326 MFHCGVSDYWQT

-345 SQPSAKQLSAASTN
+345 SQPSAKQLSTASIS

-364 CAIPMLFAYG
+364 CAIPMIFAYG
-374 RHTGS
+374 RQTGS
-379 EALCNKALDLL
+379 EALCNRALDLL
-390 ESLPAENNNI
+390 ESLPPENNTI

-421 QLKKQYCDRKNCLQ
+421 QLKKQYCDRKDCLQ

>member
-10 KHRILPAGELRTTD
+10 KHRILPEGELRTAD
-24 GQPVEVIDTGLLNT
+24 GESIEIVDTGLLNT

-44 FNARIRIGDRLLAG
+44 FNARLRIGGRLWAG
-58 NVEIHVRRR
+58 NVEIHIRRN

-87 VDAKCNGVTQQDAAA
+87 VDAQSNGPADAASA
-102 EPRDEAVRTLSGNAL
+102 IRTREGRIL
-117 PELQITVPEEI
+117 PEVKISVPEEI
-128 IQNYHELLSVD
+128 RANYRELLSED
-139 SYPPCYKIVP
+139 SYPPCYKIIP
-149 KVTPLCMHSWM
+149 NVTPLSMHSWM

-168 KQKTDAIVEHV
+168 KQKTEAIAERV
-179 SRLKGD
+179 SMLKGD

-226 FQIEAFFFGQAG
+226 FQIESIFFGQAG
-238 MLNIATVRERLQL
+238 MLNIASVRERLQL
-251 ETAADEYFQRL
+251 ETAADEYFQRM

-272 FRLADDHPPLWKY
+272 FQMTDKYAPQWKY

-297 IAQLARLYHERRT
+297 IAQLARLYYERRT
-310 SLSQLVEC
+310 SLSQLIEC
-318 DTIEKLSK
+318 DTIDKLRK
-326 MFQCGVSDYWQT
+326 MFHCGVSDYWQT

-345 SQPSAKQLSAASTN
+345 SQPSAKQLSAASIS

-364 CAIPMLFAYG
+364 CAIPMIFAYG
-374 RHTGS
+374 RQTGS
-379 EALCNKALDLL
+379 EALCNRALDLL
-390 ESLPAENNNI
+390 ESLPPENNTI
-400 TRMWQQV
+400 TRMWKQV

-421 QLKKQYCDRKNCLQ
+421 QLKKQYCDRKDCLQ